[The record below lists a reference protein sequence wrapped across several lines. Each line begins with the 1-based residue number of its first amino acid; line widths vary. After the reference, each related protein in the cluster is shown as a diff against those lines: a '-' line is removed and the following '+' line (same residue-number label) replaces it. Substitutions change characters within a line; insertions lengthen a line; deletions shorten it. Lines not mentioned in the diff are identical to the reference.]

1 MFSNTF
7 SVKFHT
13 EKGNRRA
20 QKIDVFLGTTGPQ
33 GGTIKGL
40 TETKIKTLNTPG
52 RYGDR
57 TPTSVR
63 LYPAGTSSASARR
76 PFPTAL
82 PIVPCSLFIVFAF
95 LGSEFSLDAL

>member
-1 MFSNTF
+1 MMFSNTF

-57 TPTSVR
+57 TPT
-63 LYPAGTSSASARR
+63 GTSSASARR